1 MVKNDFKANWMEVFS
16 FTAGG
21 NPWKNKH
28 LLPIPTVG
36 ICNGYLGKHGQSFD
50 RVIFINVPLIG
61 KKFNKKVK
69 FDLGKKYHIKI
80 QQFKDNKDEN
90 TILKIEVN
98 GKIIFLGKNTTPS
111 ELNNVKVYVSDPWLY
126 PFTSEYGKLENFKY
140 ISGNK
145 NEKNEIVSVSG
156 GNLLEILPKWGSV
169 FTVEADITV
178 TKIVEGT
185 VQTFFATRYI
195 NLEKD
200 RIIIIYFININIL
213 RITQLC
219 HFEMLLKPLFQNNP
233 NNLNCVVNYENFDF
247 FFCIT
252 VYFT

>member
-1 MVKNDFKANWMEVFS
+1 MVKKDCYNGLD
-16 FTAGG
+16 
-21 NPWKNKH
+21 KN

-36 ICNGYLGKHGQSFD
+36 ICSGYNGKHGQSFD
-50 RVIFINVPLIG
+50 RVIFINVPLNG
-61 KKFNKKVK
+61 KKFNKQVK

-111 ELNNVKVYVSDPWLY
+111 EFNNVKVYVSDPWLY
-126 PFTSEYGKLENFKY
+126 PFTSEYGKLENLKYTTGQNKEKY
-140 ISGNK
+140 ISK
-145 NEKNEIVSVSG
+145 PVSVSG

-185 VQTFFATRYI
+185 VQTFFATR
-195 NLEKD
+195 
-200 RIIIIYFININIL
+200 
-213 RITQLC
+213 
-219 HFEMLLKPLFQNNP
+219 
-233 NNLNCVVNYENFDF
+233 
-247 FFCIT
+247 
-252 VYFT
+252 